1 MASGMPN
8 DSQPSEECAL
18 DWEFELTQLKAAFKP
33 IDEGSVAIL
42 KEEMRMIYLT
52 HGKRWRNCIGEDDGT
67 YIKSKLFAS
76 ELIAAQI
83 PETTH
88 GGSTGSFISML

>member
-1 MASGMPN
+1 VASGMPN

-33 IDEGSVAIL
+33 IDEGSVAI
-42 KEEMRMIYLT
+42 
-52 HGKRWRNCIGEDDGT
+52 
-67 YIKSKLFAS
+67 IKSKLFAS